1 MDLGSEFSMALGP
14 SAYKRLVT
22 GEDCSVV
29 ARKAI
34 KELLE
39 QTMEEALR
47 ARIREV
53 RREHGRE
60 ADRRNGYYERSLL
73 CSWGW
78 ISGIRVPRGRLSS
91 VADVVLPKYQRRQ
104 PEFDAAVM
112 ASFVLG
118 HSTRKSVRFFAQLF
132 GEAGISRTQVSHIL
146 GKVDEGCRAW
156 RNRRLQRPYVY
167 LWLDGKCAAIA
178 GAVKR
183 PYSVLWAYAAT
194 EDMQREL
201 IGFQIHRSEGQSHWE
216 SLLIHLLD
224 RGLDA
229 GKLKLVIRDDNSAC
243 EQAVLSLFGA
253 VAQQSCAVHLERNL
267 GKLVSRPHRSEFQ
280 KSVSQIF
287 KCPSLSE
294 ARGSLA
300 QVLDRWQQEEPEA
313 CLYLRANVD
322 KSLRFYEV
330 ATSALWRAH
339 LKSTNI
345 QERFFRELKRF
356 EKSRQFRFADQRACE
371 RFYYLFARDYNERH
385 PMMPKPAK
393 RRPTPAPSPE
403 NAFVAG
409 RRRVFAAKVVLG
421 HPPQQTPFGQGGE
434 NFSAR
439 WSSPGNAS
447 CHPVTQ
453 ES

>member
-1 MDLGSEFSMALGP
+1 MDLGSEFSMALSP

-22 GEDCSVV
+22 GEDCAVV
-29 ARKAI
+29 AKKAI
-34 KELLE
+34 KALLE

-47 ARIREV
+47 ARILEV
-53 RREHGRE
+53 RRQYGAK

-73 CSWGW
+73 SSWGW

-91 VADVVLPKYQRRQ
+91 AADVIVGKYQRRQ

-132 GEAGISRTQVSHIL
+132 GEAGISRTQVSDIL
-146 GKVDEGCRAW
+146 AKVDEGCRAW
-156 RNRRLQRPYVY
+156 RNRRLDKPYVY

-178 GAVKR
+178 GALKR

-194 EDMQREL
+194 EDMQRDL

-224 RGLDA
+224 RGLDPS
-229 GKLKLVIRDDNSAC
+229 KLKLVIRDDNCAC
-243 EQAVLSLFGA
+243 EQAVLSLLGA
-253 VAQQSCAVHLERNL
+253 VPQQSCAVHLERNL
-267 GKLVSRPHRSEFQ
+267 GKLVSKPHRSQFQ
-280 KSVSQIF
+280 KAVSQIF
-287 KCPSLSE
+287 NCSSLSQ
-294 ARGSLA
+294 ARRSLA
-300 QVLDRWQQEEPEA
+300 QVLDSWQQEEPQA
-313 CLYLRANVD
+313 CLYLQANVD

-330 ATSALWRAH
+330 ATSAVWRAH

-385 PMMPKPAK
+385 PMMPKLTK
-393 RRPTPAPSPE
+393 RKTACAASAG
-403 NAFVAG
+403 NTFVAG
-409 RRRVFAAKVVLG
+409 RRRVFSAKVVLG
-421 HPPQQTPFGQGGE
+421 PQQTPFGQGGKD
-434 NFSAR
+434 FSSR
-439 WSSPGNAS
+439 RTSPGNAS
-447 CHPVTQ
+447 YHSVTQ

>member
-1 MDLGSEFSMALGP
+1 MDLGSEFSMAVSP

-53 RREHGRE
+53 RRAHGRE

-91 VADVVLPKYQRRQ
+91 AADVIVPKYQRRQ

-118 HSTRKSVRFFAQLF
+118 HSTRKSVRFFQQLF

-156 RNRRLQRPYVY
+156 RNRRLERPYVY

-178 GAVKR
+178 GARKR

-201 IGFQIHRSEGQSHWE
+201 IGFQVHRSEGQSHWE

-224 RGLDA
+224 RGLDP
-229 GKLKLVIRDDNSAC
+229 KSLKLVIRDDNSAC
-243 EQAVLSLFGA
+243 EQAVLSVLGA
-253 VAQQSCAVHLERNL
+253 VPQQSCAVHLERNL
-267 GKLVSRPHRSEFQ
+267 GRLVSKPHRSEFQ

-287 KCPSLSE
+287 KCPSLLE
-294 ARGSLA
+294 ARSSLA
-300 QVLDRWQQEEPEA
+300 QVLDSWQHEEPQA
-313 CLYLRANVD
+313 CLYLRSNVD

-345 QERFFRELKRF
+345 LERFFRELKRF
-356 EKSRQFRFADQRACE
+356 EKSRQFRFADQSACE
-371 RFYYLFARDYNERH
+371 RFYYLFARDYNQRH

-393 RRPTPAPSPE
+393 RRPASTSSPE

-409 RRRVFAAKVVLG
+409 RRRVFSVKAVLG
-421 HPPQQTPFGQGGE
+421 HPPKKHP
-434 NFSAR
+434 SAKEVR
-439 WSSPGNAS
+439 NSALDG
-447 CHPVTQ
+447 CHPGMPLAAR
-453 ES
+453 